1 MGTGNLGTANWISPA
16 AVENGGAL
24 GHALMG
30 QISSMHGQ
38 KSQPAAAPETR
49 FQRPRIAPRS
59 AIRWEGHATGGASK
73 SPRKPLKKRLV
84 GQPSEARLRVKVK
97 VVIWS

>member
-30 QISSMHGQ
+30 QISSGHGQ
-38 KSQPAAAPETR
+38 KSQPAASPETR

-59 AIRWEGHATGGASK
+59 AIRWEGALDREPAK
-73 SPRKPLKKRLV
+73 RPESP
-84 GQPSEARLRVKVK
+84 
-97 VVIWS
+97 